1 MQGNV
6 RLLGYK
12 ARGQQPAQRM
22 NGGAGREI
30 RGPAAGFWFSYGE
43 LYLPDKGA
51 TERREQPTFRFT
63 GNQESTEYLE
73 AKHGG

>member
-1 MQGNV
+1 
-6 RLLGYK
+6 
-12 ARGQQPAQRM
+12 M